1 MTGERERIKKF
12 LLTNRGYLKVGA
24 KTVSLRVFGSDSLYT
39 INLVKEVQREIR
51 NETKVKLD
59 KQVEV
64 KSGISDKDLLETRKF
79 YQPKLFNITH
89 KIESGGNVLIISDTH
104 LPFEREGSLDF
115 CNDIKN
121 KYNCKTII
129 HIGDEIDNCA
139 ISQYAKDPDG
149 LSAGS
154 EAAQAQSKILDW
166 YKAFPDVNVCIGNH
180 TNRMFRLAH
189 LSGIPRV
196 MLKSYEELWQAP
208 KGWKWSEYFD
218 VQGVHY
224 SHGSGMSGPNAAMKK
239 AVNLRKSCVIG
250 HIHTEATIQ
259 YNVSALDRI
268 FGMQVGCLVDDKAY
282 AFAYAKDNTKKSIL
296 SCGVVTENG
305 TLPIIELMKI

>member
-1 MTGERERIKKF
+1 MSEREKESIKKF
-12 LLTNRGYLKVGA
+12 LRANRGYLKKGPGPIA
-24 KTVSLRVFGSDSLYT
+24 NRLNTT
-39 INLVKEVQREIR
+39 IDLVKLALQEVRRE
-51 NETKVKLD
+51 
-59 KQVEV
+59 
-64 KSGISDKDLLETRKF
+64 DKDRKLERAT
-79 YQPKLFNITH
+79 KLSSEVISKKINIISH
-89 KIESGGNVLIISDTH
+89 KIESNGNILIISDTH

-121 KYNCKTII
+121 KYNCKTIV

-154 EAAQAQSKILDW
+154 EAEQASNKIKSW
-166 YKAFPDVNVCIGNH
+166 YKAFPNVNVCIGNH

-189 LSGIPRV
+189 LSGIPKR
-196 MLKSYEELWQAP
+196 MLKSYEELWEAP
-208 KGWKWSEYFD
+208 NGWQWSEYYD
-218 VQGVHY
+218 IQNVHY
-224 SHGSGMSGPNAAMKK
+224 THGSGMSGPNAAMRK
-239 AVNLRKSCVIG
+239 AIYLRKSCVIG

-259 YNVSALDRI
+259 YNVSAIDRI

-305 TLPIIELMKI
+305 TLPIIELMKL